1 MAKKSAKKAAKQKR
15 QAQNQA
21 RSRANNNSKNAN
33 NTNQNNTSNSN
44 NTNSSKHIQQ
54 LTSKMANFSLADDN
68 NGGGGQLPALSLVPS
83 GLGNLGSTCYFNS
96 VMQVLGQTYVLG
108 RQLAERSDPQYTW
121 EAKTVYLEVV
131 SASKKK
137 EEEEEEG
144 EDIEGKDKSG
154 NGNGAEEEEEVN
166 SNTSI
171 EAYFR
176 ADSRRTTLPEPHSLI
191 TAFVNLQREIFTG
204 R

>member
-21 RSRANNNSKNAN
+21 RSRANNNSNKNAN
-33 NTNQNNTSNSN
+33 NTNQNNNTNS

-131 SASKKK
+131 SASKK
-137 EEEEEEG
+137 EEEEEG

-166 SNTSI
+166 SNTSSSI